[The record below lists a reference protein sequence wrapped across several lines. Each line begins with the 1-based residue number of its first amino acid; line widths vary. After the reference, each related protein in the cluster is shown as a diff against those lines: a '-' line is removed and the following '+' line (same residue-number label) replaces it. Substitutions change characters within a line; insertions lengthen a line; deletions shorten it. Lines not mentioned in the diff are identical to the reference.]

1 MGKIKKKIKHFSNYE
16 FEYLESYL
24 EDMAR
29 QGQICTS
36 VGYVFLTF
44 EEGEPREIKYR
55 MVPDTGALPDEEK
68 SAYEAKGWKFIG
80 CRFYPMLMSED
91 PNVEE
96 LFDSAESYKRRA
108 NNFMLDAG
116 IAGGSWFI
124 IISAMI
130 FMNVKSIYQFG
141 YLHTIEGENMASWFI
156 YNVALAI
163 CVIIFFWSA
172 IRALAQRRRIK
183 NLKEVRRNVR
193 YGKRLK
199 INKIADF
206 MAVVALAAAI
216 LFTFLL
222 AGQEIEYIDNNSAH
236 PVSMMSIDPEG
247 CKLIQSKLKEAEG
260 IGSEDEPIDDAEYV
274 RESYKNNL
282 FSVVHY
288 EGASL
293 YDSNAEAD
301 DEGNISPEVAYY
313 AHYYVA
319 KNAEK
324 AEQYLKEEI
333 KYDLGHKN
341 MKAIEKKGYGAD
353 YVGYSKGKDGYTNL
367 YVRKGNVLEIVNYI
381 GDKNLEKSIKQFVDD
396 VK

>member
-1 MGKIKKKIKHFSNYE
+1 MGKIKKKINHFSNYE

-55 MVPDTGALPDEEK
+55 MVPDTGLITDEEK
-68 SAYEAKGWKFIG
+68 SSYEDKGWKFIG
-80 CRFYPMLMSED
+80 SRFYPMLMKED
-91 PNVEE
+91 PKEEE
-96 LFDSAESYKRRA
+96 LFADAESYKRRA
-108 NNFMLDAG
+108 NNFLFDAG
-116 IAGGSWFI
+116 FGGMALIFI
-124 IISAMI
+124 VIGLLIPYIVTIS
-130 FMNVKSIYQFG
+130 KFG
-141 YLHTIEGENMASWFI
+141 YLHAMEGECMAFRVMSKVSI
-156 YNVALAI
+156 AV
-163 CVIIFFWSA
+163 CGIIFSWSA
-172 IRALAQRRRIK
+172 VKALAQWRRIK
-183 NLKEVRRNVR
+183 ILKEVRRSVP

-199 INKIADF
+199 INKITGV
-206 MAVVALAAAI
+206 MVMLALAIAVCT
-216 LFTFLL
+216 LFLPTE
-222 AGQEIEYIDNNSAH
+222 EIEYKENNSAH

-247 CKLIQSKLKEAEG
+247 CKLIQSKVKEAERS
-260 IGSEDEPIDDAEYV
+260 GSEDEPIDDAEYV

-293 YDSNAEAD
+293 YDANAEAD

-341 MKAIEKKGYGAD
+341 LKAIEKKGYEAD
-353 YVGYSKGKDGYTNL
+353 YVGYCKGKDGYTNL

-381 GDKNLEKSIKQFVDD
+381 GDKDLEKSTKQFVDD